1 MEQLQPVNYV
11 MVSATTAET
20 LSYAANFGTFS
31 GPFTLEIKASY
42 KQKQQ
47 IQPDVLFRE
56 WFLVFIH
63 SSCYNKGIVCE
74 HENIVLSVRNPSVS
88 LIAHI
93 TVHTLQYFIPP
104 VGTFI
109 S

>member
-11 MVSATTAET
+11 MISATTAEI
-20 LSYAANFGTFS
+20 LSYAANFGTFF

-47 IQPDVLFRE
+47 IQPDVLFGE

-93 TVHTLQYFIPP
+93 TEHTLQYFIPP